1 MVTLAGSFA
10 DNHRIHAWRRIGRR
24 CVTYWPVSTFARA
37 HDFGSD
43 RRHSGRPRASARRT
57 GRGAGHR
64 ARAAPNRRPVCGG
77 RAWHATLKG
86 VPEPTAL
93 FRLIRAS
100 GGGRRSGARQLIRF
114 ALYGAFD
121 PVAAAVVAGMMVLF
135 FLLAVIGYDPQR
147 GMLRRAAQAQ
157 PA

>member
-1 MVTLAGSFA
+1 
-10 DNHRIHAWRRIGRR
+10 
-24 CVTYWPVSTFARA
+24 
-37 HDFGSD
+37 
-43 RRHSGRPRASARRT
+43 
-57 GRGAGHR
+57 
-64 ARAAPNRRPVCGG
+64 
-77 RAWHATLKG
+77 

-93 FRLIRAS
+93 FRLIHAS